1 MFKGYYTLTSSMLT
15 QNKNM
20 DVISNNLT
28 NMSTPGYKKEQ
39 FVSGT
44 FKDVLY
50 SQSANNVSGAI
61 NQNIGSVSMISAP
74 YETVTNFEDGAWD
87 ETGGNLDFAIKGK
100 GFFKIKGEDGFKY
113 TRNGSFVIDDE
124 GYLSLQGQGRVAGKN
139 GDIKMSTDS
148 INVDNEG
155 NLIGNNG
162 QILGTIDVVDFADYA
177 QLAKAGEG
185 VFTTGAQEIPMP
197 SSLIWKTL
205 ETSNVSSLDEMT
217 AMISSQRVLQS
228 AAQVLKM
235 YDQLAS
241 KAATEIG
248 RV

>member
-44 FKDVLY
+44 FKEVLY

-61 NQNIGSVSMISAP
+61 NQNMGSVSMISAP

-87 ETGGNLDFAIKGK
+87 ETGGNLDFAIKGN
-100 GFFKIKGEDGFKY
+100 GFFKIESEDGVKY
-113 TRNGSFVIDDE
+113 TRNGSFIIDDE
-124 GYLSLQGQGRVAGKN
+124 GYLTLQGQGRVAGKD
-139 GDIKMSTDS
+139 GDIYMSTDS

-155 NLIGNNG
+155 NIIGNGG
-162 QILGTIDVVDFADYA
+162 QILGTIDVVDFEDYT

-185 VFTTGAQEIPMP
+185 VFTTDAEEIPVP
-197 SSLIWKTL
+197 SSLKWKII
-205 ETSNVSSLDEMT
+205 ESSNVSALDEMT
-217 AMISSQRVLQS
+217 AMLSSQRVLQS

-248 RV
+248 KV

>member
-1 MFKGYYTLTSSMLT
+1 MFKGYYTLTSSMIT

-28 NMSTPGYKKEQ
+28 NTSTPGYKKQQ

-50 SQSANNVSGAI
+50 SQSANNVTGAI
-61 NQNIGSVSMISAP
+61 NQGIGNVSMISAP
-74 YETVTNFEDGAWD
+74 YETVTNYEDGAWD

-100 GFFKIKGEDGFKY
+100 GFFKIQGDDGVKY
-113 TRNGSFVIDDE
+113 TRNGSFTIDDE
-124 GYLSLQGQGRVAGKN
+124 GYLTLKGQGRVVGKN
-139 GDIKMSTDS
+139 GNIYMSTDS

-155 NLIGNNG
+155 NIIGGNG

-177 QLAKAGEG
+177 QLTKAGEG
-185 VFTTGAQEIPMP
+185 VFTTGAQEVPMP
-197 SSLIWKTL
+197 SSLIWKTV
-205 ETSNVSSLDEMT
+205 ETSNVNAADEMT
-217 AMISSQRVLQS
+217 SMINSQRVLQS

-235 YDQLAS
+235 YDQLAN